1 MADINIGLV
10 LILIMHCF
18 KNLNQFFTTVNT
30 SFSFGKVKLVP
41 VTWGEP
47 AGRIRFHSFFLMYLF
62 LMLQLFT
69 SIYKQSLSINYLVCL
84 ELRITHIPKVK
95 SLISFV
101 IWIFDLVVISHFQK
115 VPPIYESVGSIP
127 MIFKIYMCVCLD

>member
-10 LILIMHCF
+10 LILIIHCF

-47 AGRIRFHSFFLMYLF
+47 AGRIRFHCFFLMYLF
-62 LMLQLFT
+62 LIYINIQTISLHQLLGVPKIEDYTHFKSQKFNKFYHLDIRPNGNLPFPKVL
-69 SIYKQSLSINYLVCL
+69 SIY
-84 ELRITHIPKVK
+84 EG
-95 SLISFV
+95 
-101 IWIFDLVVISHFQK
+101 
-115 VPPIYESVGSIP
+115 VGSI
-127 MIFKIYMCVCLD
+127 L